1 MGTRGLRIIL
11 FRGRYFVY
19 YNQYDSYPI
28 GLGKELVS
36 NVPTDPEQYKEWL
49 ESERAFYAKLTAELE
64 SKVLTVPEGSL
75 GDLMNTNTALEKYD
89 SEVWPTWKKID
100 SELQELPTAFCDV
113 GIDLMIEWTYIIDL
127 DNEFFSVDN
136 WIFFDLW
143 NIPRDRWIQAFWN
156 NGDRKVFS
164 FETCPEGSAGVNP
177 PEYFGDDAAGECDKY
192 RTTCQ
197 QYSHLTVE
205 AISDI
210 RVSSRAALQQIVA
223 IMLFEESTRPHASNF
238 WKCALGRGHENF
250 AFREVAFAILSFAAG
265 QYYFDDPNRFYG
277 HYSKYESSGYLID
290 RNEGGEPKLMPL
302 FGSGCRRPDQEPG
315 SAPLGSIYWFEN
327 VLISLVPDTVFEKDT
342 EAAMA
347 KAVEHGLE
355 EGKTNFQIVIFS
367 IFNAIMLEVHV
378 KDGVK
383 AIKRTGLVSVYN
395 ASRMDDVN
403 CQADALSP
411 VEQICRK
418 HLGFISLQNFFN
430 VAANRHL
437 SVFGNGR
444 FPTEIYARIIE
455 IADSSTQNACAKVSR
470 TFRALCQERFSLSSN
485 LTIVK
490 FEASTNSL
498 GSQNQRQRRPWVD
511 LNDLGIFTFQDQ
523 DTGHITRSGL
533 KARQQVRIAD
543 EKKVTTWCPVVGGV
557 ARPSM
562 MTEFQLRVLLPTR
575 R

>member
-1 MGTRGLRIIL
+1 
-11 FRGRYFVY
+11 
-19 YNQYDSYPI
+19 
-28 GLGKELVS
+28 
-36 NVPTDPEQYKEWL
+36 
-49 ESERAFYAKLTAELE
+49 
-64 SKVLTVPEGSL
+64 
-75 GDLMNTNTALEKYD
+75 
-89 SEVWPTWKKID
+89 
-100 SELQELPTAFCDV
+100 
-113 GIDLMIEWTYIIDL
+113 MIEWTYIIDL
-127 DNEFFSVDN
+127 DNEFFSVGN

-143 NIPRDRWIQAFWN
+143 DIPRDRWIQAFKN
-156 NGDRKVFS
+156 DGSRKVFS
-164 FETCPEGSAGVNP
+164 FEICPEGSAGVNLP
-177 PEYFGDDAAGECDKY
+177 KYFGDDTAGECDKY
-192 RTTCQ
+192 RTIYQ

-210 RVSSRAALQQIVA
+210 RVSSRAALQQIIG
-223 IMLFEESTRPHASNF
+223 IMLFEESTSPYASNF
-238 WKCALGRGHENF
+238 WKYAPGWGHEKF

-265 QYYFDDPNRFYG
+265 QYYFDNPNRFYG
-277 HYSKYESSGYLID
+277 YYNKDESRGYLID
-290 RNEGGEPKLMPL
+290 RNEGGEPKPMPL
-302 FGSGCRRPDQEPG
+302 FGSGCHRPDQEPG

-327 VLISLVPDTVFEKDT
+327 VLISLVPNTIFEKDT

-383 AIKRTGLVSVYN
+383 AIKRTGVVSIYDE
-395 ASRMDDVN
+395 SRMNDVN
-403 CQADALSP
+403 CQTDAVSL

-437 SVFGNGR
+437 SVFGNGC

-455 IADSSTQNACAKVSR
+455 IADSSTQNACAKVSQ

-485 LTIVK
+485 VTIVK

-498 GSQNQRQRRPWVD
+498 GSQNQRRRPWVD

-533 KARQQVRIAD
+533 NARHQIRMAD
-543 EKKVTTWCPVVGGV
+543 ERGVTTWCPVVGGV

-575 R
+575 FTRGKGRKRPALEV